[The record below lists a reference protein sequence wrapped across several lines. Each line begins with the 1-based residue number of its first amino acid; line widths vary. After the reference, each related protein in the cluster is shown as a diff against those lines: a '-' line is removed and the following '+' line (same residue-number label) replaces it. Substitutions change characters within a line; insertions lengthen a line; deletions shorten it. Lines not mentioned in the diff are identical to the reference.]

1 MEQPPPDEQHQVRRR
16 EARMIVSWPVI
27 VEKIADRVQR
37 LPSELEAVYERVKAD
52 GSEVGKLFKARI
64 HDVSMNGVFVEGE
77 ALPLLSRVAIMFN
90 VPGFRMV
97 EAIGWVLWRRRAPCT
112 FEDREH
118 RKLELPAG
126 FGVMIEWMSLE
137 SRLEIARRIAR
148 GIEA

>member
-1 MEQPPPDEQHQVRRR
+1 MEQPPPDEHHQTRRR
-16 EARMIVSWPVI
+16 EARMAVSWPVI

-37 LPSELEAVYERVKAD
+37 LSPELEAVYERVKAD

-64 HDVSMNGVFVEGE
+64 HDVSMNGVFVEAE
-77 ALPLLSRVAIMFN
+77 ALPLLSRVAMMFN

-112 FEDREH
+112 VEDEH
-118 RKLELPAG
+118 RKVELPAG